1 MMARHTPPLRCG
13 GLPRSLA
20 RLTGAASADAF
31 GLDRFGMWREY
42 SMAKLLVTGG
52 AGFIGAN
59 FVHYWLR
66 QHPGD
71 RIVVLDALTYAGNRH
86 NLDSVR
92 DNAQLQLVV
101 GDINDT
107 ALVEELLR
115 TESIDTLVHFA
126 AESHVDRSITGPDA
140 FVTTNVLGTH
150 SLLKAARSV
159 WLAGSGVPHRFHHI
173 STDEVFGSLDATAPA
188 FTESHQY
195 QPNSPYS
202 ASKAASDHLVRAYH
216 HTYGLQVTTSNCSNN
231 YGPYHFPE
239 KLIPL
244 CITNLLLGKPLPIY
258 GNGRN
263 IRDWLYVEDH
273 ARGIEAVLEKGTVGE
288 TYNIGGNNEW
298 TNIDV
303 VHELCRVIDVEFA
316 AQPALAQKF
325 PAALVAQGKSSSDA
339 ITFVTDRPGH
349 DQRYAIDATLARN
362 ELGYVPQESF
372 ATGLLKTVRWYL
384 ENDGWW
390 KAVLDGSYRAN

>member
-1 MMARHTPPLRCG
+1 MRVVAMAR
-13 GLPRSLA
+13 
-20 RLTGAASADAF
+20 
-31 GLDRFGMWREY
+31 
-42 SMAKLLVTGG
+42 LLVTGG

-66 QHPGD
+66 QHPAD
-71 RIVVLDALTYAGNRH
+71 SIVVLDALTYAGNRH
-86 NLDSVR
+86 NLDSVS
-92 DNAQLQLVV
+92 NNTQLRLEI

-107 ALVEELLR
+107 PLVETLLR
-115 TESIDTLVHFA
+115 THAIDTLVHFA

-173 STDEVFGSLDATAPA
+173 STDEVFGSLAADAPA
-188 FTESHQY
+188 FRETHQY

-273 ARGIEAVLEKGTVGE
+273 ARGIEAVLQQGALGE

-303 VHELCRVIDVEFA
+303 VHELCRVLDAEFA
-316 AQPALAQKF
+316 AQPALAQQF

-339 ITFVTDRPGH
+339 ITYVTDRPGH
-349 DQRYAIDATLARN
+349 DQRYAIDAERARA
-362 ELGYVPQESF
+362 ELDFVPQESF

-384 ENDGWW
+384 QNDAWW
-390 KAVLDGSYRAN
+390 KAVLDGSYRAE